1 LDAARVT
8 FVNTE
13 QRGRAAQRIKNWASP
28 PVGGAVTVRSI
39 RRQHLGHHLID
50 FASSEPS
57 HGLTFNG
64 HLSVGPV
71 TLTHCTS
78 RPIEGR
84 RLGASQII
92 VALHDGETF
101 DMDWREAESDRIRSS
116 TVSHGQA
123 HVGDARVPFWVRYS
137 ASPSFFAFAL
147 DEAFVTEIWQK
158 GFDRTGEFAIQTAI
172 GIEDPE
178 IRRLGA
184 LGWRELNEG
193 GAGGCLYVEGL
204 AAMLTVHLL
213 RAYGASERSPIPH
226 RGGLAPRQMRRV
238 LDYIDAHLTD
248 ELGLVKLAAIAEL
261 SPHHFGEAF
270 KTSMGTSPH
279 RYVIERRVRYAL
291 ELLREKDRSI
301 GEIAHAAGFSS
312 QSHLTANFR
321 RVTGLTPG
329 RFRQSLD

>member
-1 LDAARVT
+1 
-8 FVNTE
+8 
-13 QRGRAAQRIKNWASP
+13 
-28 PVGGAVTVRSI
+28 
-39 RRQHLGHHLID
+39 
-50 FASSEPS
+50 
-57 HGLTFNG
+57 
-64 HLSVGPV
+64 
-71 TLTHCTS
+71 
-78 RPIEGR
+78 
-84 RLGASQII
+84 
-92 VALHDGETF
+92 
-101 DMDWREAESDRIRSS
+101 MDWRGAESDRIRSS
-116 TVSHGQA
+116 TISHGQV

-147 DEAFVTEIWQK
+147 DEFFVSEIWQK

-178 IRRLGA
+178 IGRLGV

-193 GAGGCLYVEGL
+193 GAGGRLYVEGL
-204 AAMLTVHLL
+204 AAMLTVHRL
-213 RAYGASERSPIPH
+213 RAYGAPKRSPIPH

-238 LDYIDAHLTD
+238 LDYIDAHLPD
-248 ELGLVKLAAIAEL
+248 ELGLVELAAIAGL

-279 RYVIERRVRYAL
+279 RYVIERRVQHAL
-291 ELLREKDRSI
+291 ELLREKDRPI

>member
-1 LDAARVT
+1 
-8 FVNTE
+8 VNTE
-13 QRGRAAQRIKNWASP
+13 QRSRAAQRVKNWASS
-28 PVGGAVTVRSI
+28 PVGGEVAVRSI

-92 VALHDGETF
+92 VALHDGEAF
-101 DMDWREAESDRIRSS
+101 NLDWRGAESDRIRSS

-147 DEAFVTEIWQK
+147 DESFVTEIWQK
-158 GFDRTGEFAIQTAI
+158 GFDRTDDFAIKTAI

-178 IRRLGA
+178 IGRLGV

-193 GAGGCLYVEGL
+193 GAGGRLYVEGL

-226 RGGLAPRQMRRV
+226 RGGLAPRQMGRV
-238 LDYIDAHLTD
+238 LDYIGAHLTD
-248 ELGLVKLAAIAEL
+248 ELGLVELAAIAGL

-270 KTSMGTSPH
+270 KISVGKSPH
-279 RYVIERRVRYAL
+279 RFVMERRVQRAL
-291 ELLREKDRSI
+291 ELLRDKDRSI
-301 GEIAHAAGFSS
+301 AEIAHLTGFSG
-312 QSHLTANFR
+312 QSRLTENFR

-329 RFRQSLD
+329 RFRRSLS